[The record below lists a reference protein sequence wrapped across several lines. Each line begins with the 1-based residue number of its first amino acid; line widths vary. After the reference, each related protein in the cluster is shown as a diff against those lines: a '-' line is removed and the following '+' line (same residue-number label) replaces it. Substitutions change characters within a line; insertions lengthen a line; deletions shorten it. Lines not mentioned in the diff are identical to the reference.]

1 MKTFRQFFFESVKD
15 TVVFAYGRYNPPTI
29 GHMKLIETVVNTAKK
44 NKADYLI
51 IPSHSTKPL
60 DKNPLTVNQKIEILK
75 YMVPDSTKVS
85 MAGSTYINTLQKL
98 QELGFQNIIQVCGS
112 DRESEFKKL
121 VETYN
126 GKPDKTGKVPFNF
139 QSFEFVSSG
148 ERDPD
153 SEGVEGMSASK
164 LRKLAIEGN
173 FEHFKQGMAESV
185 PEEIK
190 QNTYENL
197 RKILVK

>member
-1 MKTFRQFFFESVKD
+1 MKTFRQFFFESVED

-29 GHMKLIETVVNTAKK
+29 GHMKLIETVVNTAKR

-51 IPSHSTKPL
+51 VPSHSTKPL
-60 DKNPLTVNQKIEILK
+60 DKNPLTVDQKIEILK
-75 YMVPDSTKVS
+75 YMVPDSAKVS

-98 QELGFQNIIQVCGS
+98 QEMGFQNIIQVCGS
-112 DRESEFKKL
+112 DREPEFKKL

-164 LRKLAIEGN
+164 LRKLAIESN
-173 FEHFKQGMAESV
+173 FEQFKQGMAESV
-185 PEEIK
+185 PEEVK
-190 QNTYENL
+190 QKTYENL
-197 RKILVK
+197 RKILAK

>member
-1 MKTFRQFFFESVKD
+1 MKTFRQFFFESAED

-29 GHMKLIETVVNTAKK
+29 GHMKLIETVVNAAKK

-51 IPSHSTKPL
+51 VPSHSMKPL
-60 DKNPLTVNQKIEILK
+60 DKNPLTVDQKIEILK
-75 YMVPDSTKVS
+75 YMVPDSAKVS

-98 QELGFQNIIQVCGS
+98 QEMGFQNIIQVCGS
-112 DRESEFKKL
+112 DREQEFKKL

-164 LRKLAIEGN
+164 LRKLAVEGR
-173 FEHFKQGMAESV
+173 FEQFEQGMAESV
-185 PEEIK
+185 PEEVK
-190 QNTYENL
+190 QKTYKNL
-197 RKILVK
+197 RKILAK